1 MKSKYGI
8 LDEDLDGDVDFND
21 YLWLDYIFKKFKWTD
36 NYRDDIQRTLNII
49 INYFETC
56 KDEDLAIYC
65 YNMFLKH
72 HKKNYS
78 YKKLYDFYVKSMK
91 ELGVNGERPL
101 QRLIKEIK
109 VKGW

>member
-21 YLWLDYIFKKFKWTD
+21 YLWLDYIFKKFNWTD
-36 NYRDDIQRTLNII
+36 DYRDDIKSALNII

-65 YNMFLKH
+65 YNLFLKYQ
-72 HKKNYS
+72 KKNYS
-78 YKKLYDFYVKSMK
+78 DKKLGIFWKQKNINCKNSHKLYDFYVKSMK
-91 ELGVNGERPL
+91 
-101 QRLIKEIK
+101 
-109 VKGW
+109 